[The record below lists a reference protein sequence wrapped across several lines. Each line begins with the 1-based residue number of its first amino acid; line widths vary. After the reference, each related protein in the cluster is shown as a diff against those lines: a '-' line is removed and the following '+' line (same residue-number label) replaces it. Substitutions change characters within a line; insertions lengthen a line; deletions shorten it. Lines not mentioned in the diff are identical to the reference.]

1 MGRAGTPDTPRL
13 ATAAA
18 IRRVRRSGPPHRED
32 HGRRRETARAMS
44 HMPHDGA
51 RSVGP
56 RHPAR
61 RRPRPRRG
69 RRQRGGK
76 RRGLILGGG
85 RGDVVPHAVRGT
97 QARASSADSMSIAS
111 RYPVVN
117 LISAMSQPPRAR
129 RDRVGPI
136 VGERRDAGPEPHAL
150 DQSAAGGR
158 RLGEVFDDG
167 PGLPVGKGDAF
178 AGIRIEA
185 ECDDRTIQYR
195 VRLSPGRRAPGSG
208 RVDGAVRTELRR
220 AVVVDHRSTPGI
232 TPGHVSDQ
240 PPTSLVS
247 ASSTESR
254 PRVSSSTRRGSP
266 PSGIRI
272 PVMMPSCAMAPSPS
286 GPSDGHAHSQ

>member
-136 VGERRDAGPEPHAL
+136 
-150 DQSAAGGR
+150 GGT
-158 RLGEVFDDG
+158 
-167 PGLPVGKGDAF
+167 PGLSLMLSTSPLPAGDVSVKYSMTAL
-178 AGIRIEA
+178 ACPSVRETLSQVSGSKPSA
-185 ECDDRTIQYR
+185 TIGPY
-195 VRLSPGRRAPGSG
+195 SIAY
-208 RVDGAVRTELRR
+208 
-220 AVVVDHRSTPGI
+220 
-232 TPGHVSDQ
+232 
-240 PPTSLVS
+240 
-247 ASSTESR
+247 
-254 PRVSSSTRRGSP
+254 GSP
-266 PSGIRI
+266 PADARRV
-272 PVMMPSCAMAPSPS
+272 PVA
-286 GPSDGHAHSQ
+286 